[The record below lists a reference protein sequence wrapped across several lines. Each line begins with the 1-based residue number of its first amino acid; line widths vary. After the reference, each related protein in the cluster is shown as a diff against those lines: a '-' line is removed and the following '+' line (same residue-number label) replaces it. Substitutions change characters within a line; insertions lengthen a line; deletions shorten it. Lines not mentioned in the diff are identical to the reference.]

1 MEALV
6 PAVKKAA
13 LAVGGYQHLCQP
25 PVPLGEHGLQ
35 KAGGAVVIIHVD
47 LFAVHAVQKVLL
59 LGLQAFLGVLRDKL
73 EGRVG
78 LWHKA
83 GHADG
88 HLHAFALGLV
98 RVCII

>member
-1 MEALV
+1 M
-6 PAVKKAA
+6 
-13 LAVGGYQHLCQP
+13 
-25 PVPLGEHGLQ
+25 
-35 KAGGAVVIIHVD
+35 IIHVD

-59 LGLQAFLGVLRDKL
+59 LGLQAFFGILRDKL

-88 HLHAFALGLV
+88 HLHAFALEAV
-98 RVCII
+98 RVCIIQINNLLGGVCNALNVLQRFGGRPIIKYSFTEVYPP